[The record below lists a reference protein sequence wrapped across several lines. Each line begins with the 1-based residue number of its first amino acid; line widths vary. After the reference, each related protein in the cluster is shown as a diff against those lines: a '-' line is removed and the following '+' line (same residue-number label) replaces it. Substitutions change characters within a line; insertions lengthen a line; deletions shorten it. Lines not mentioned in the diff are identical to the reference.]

1 MRLLWCEFMRKFY
14 KNMTANWC
22 VNLQRINATMRAR
35 IMVWFLRATFLKMT
49 A

>member
-1 MRLLWCEFMRKFY
+1 MRKFY

-22 VNLQRINATMRAR
+22 VNLQRIYATMRAVFMVR
-35 IMVWFLRATFLKMT
+35 IYERVFIKMT

>member
-22 VNLQRINATMRAR
+22 VNLQRIYATMRAVLWCGF
-35 IMVWFLRATFLKMT
+35 MSEFL
-49 A
+49 